1 MIAAFDH
8 LPVWAKVPALLLHL
22 ATGFGIGRLY
32 FHGVWRTAQ
41 SFTNRPAAAIG
52 WTLLRFAL
60 LAGVLTVTALEGAL
74 PLLSTALG
82 LVLARPGAMR
92 RAQ

>member
-1 MIAAFDH
+1 MIPGFGH
-8 LPVWAKVPALLLHL
+8 LPSWAIVPALLLHL
-22 ATGFGIGRLY
+22 AAGFGIGRIY

-41 SFTNRPAAAIG
+41 SFTRRPAAAIG
-52 WTLLRFAL
+52 WTLLRFGL

-74 PLLSTALG
+74 PLLSAALG
-82 LVLARPGAMR
+82 IVLARPGAMR